1 MDTLSYKTQYAK
13 ASTVEKKWLVIDA
26 EGQVLGRLC
35 SQIAAILRGKHKA
48 SFSPHVDCG
57 DYVIVINADK
67 VRLTGKKW
75 QDKDYLWHT
84 GYPGGQRS
92 LTATE
97 MLARDPRRPIEAAV
111 KRMLPKNKLANELY
125 RNLKVY
131 AGPEHKHEA
140 QNPVPF
146 QLKYD
151 SKA

>member
-13 ASTVEKKWLVIDA
+13 ASTVEKKWHVIDA

-35 SQIAAILRGKHKA
+35 SQIATLLRGKHKA
-48 SFSPHVDCG
+48 SYSPHVDCG
-57 DYVIVINADK
+57 DYVIVINAEK

-84 GYPGGQRS
+84 GYPGGQRT

-97 MLARDPRRPIEAAV
+97 MLARDPRRPVEAAV
-111 KRMLPKNKLANELY
+111 KRMLPKSKLANEMY

-131 AGPEHKHEA
+131 AGPDHKHEA